1 MTGSPR
7 LVQLAGTVLYSP
19 LLIGG
24 LVGGVISDRFD
35 RRRTVE
41 VQLLTLVPLTITIG
55 VLVRS
60 DRIEVWALYLFMFFV
75 GIGWVT
81 DMTSRRALVF
91 DLVGPEHLDRA
102 MAMESISLSTGM
114 AAGALVGGSAV
125 EVVGIGG
132 SYFVI
137 AALMLVAFLLVAT
150 VRCQPRAVPM
160 TPVTAR
166 SSLND
171 LAEGVRLLR
180 ANRGVVAILG
190 VTAIANLFLFAYFP
204 IVPIVAK
211 RLTRSPFRV
220 GLLLAGTGLGMLAG
234 SMLFARLAP
243 KRRGRSYVFGVFLA
257 MAFLV
262 PFALGRN
269 YWFVLVAIMASGL
282 GSGFFGSTQSA
293 LVVAATPDHLR
304 GRALGL
310 LSMAIGA
317 LPIGMYLLG
326 EVAEIFGAST
336 ALVADVGIGALVLAV
351 WIRRHP
357 EVLRM
362 TA

>member
-19 LLIGG
+19 LLLGG

-35 RRRTVE
+35 RRRTVQI
-41 VQLLTLVPLTITIG
+41 QLLALVPLT
-55 VLVRS
+55 VLVGSLVRA
-60 DRIEVWALYLFMFFV
+60 DTIAVWVVYVFMFLV

-102 MAMESISLSTGM
+102 MAMESISLSVGM
-114 AAGALVGGSAV
+114 AVGALVGGSAI
-125 EVVGIGG
+125 EAVGIGG

-137 AALMLVAFLLVAT
+137 AGFMLVAFMLLIG
-150 VRCQPRAVPM
+150 VRPQPRITPLVP
-160 TPVTAR
+160 VSAR
-166 SSLND
+166 SSVND
-171 LAEGVRLLR
+171 LVEGIRLLR
-180 ANRGVVAILG
+180 ANRAVVAILG

-204 IVPIVAK
+204 IVPVVAK
-211 RLTRSPFRV
+211 RLDVSPFRV
-220 GLLLAGTGLGMLAG
+220 GLLLAGTGIGMALG
-234 SMLFARLAP
+234 SMLFARLSP
-243 KRRGRSYVFGVFLA
+243 KRRGMSYVCGVFFA
-257 MAFLV
+257 MAFVV

-269 YWFVLVAIMASGL
+269 YWFVLASIMASGL

-293 LVVAATPDHLR
+293 LVVAATPVHLR

-317 LPIGMYLLG
+317 LPVGMYLLG
-326 EVAEIFGAST
+326 EVAEAFGAPT
-336 ALVADVGIGALVLAV
+336 ALVIDMAVGTLVLAI

-357 EVLRM
+357 EILRM